1 MKKAYR
7 SELYYGS
14 SKFHI
19 KADKKNLQ
27 LLYILNSPAVPIIY
41 IGLSLTGVWSVI

>member
-7 SELYYGS
+7 SEWHWET

-41 IGLSLTGVWSVI
+41 IGLNLSMVWEIL